1 MAYGKIIPNLKI
13 NGVDAPYPVIN
24 EREVR
29 GAAGMMFAIGISAFF
44 TIYFTGN
51 TNILYIIVPLFW
63 IDFFLKTIF
72 QPHYSIFGYVAGLI
86 VKKQTPEYVGVIQK
100 RFAWS
105 IGLLLATLMLIVTMV
120 FEIRGSLPFFICSI
134 CLFFMWIESS
144 FGICVGC
151 KIYAYLLKK
160 GILKTPD
167 IKPAC
172 AGNVCSIE

>member
-29 GAAGMMFAIGISAFF
+29 GGAGIMFVIGISAFF
-44 TIYFTGN
+44 IIYFTGN
-51 TNILYIIVPLFW
+51 TNLLYIIVPLFW

-72 QPHYSIFGYVAGLI
+72 QPHYSIFGYIAGLV
-86 VKKQTPEYVGVIQK
+86 VKKQAPEYVGVIQK

-105 IGLLLATLMLIVTMV
+105 IGLFLATLMLIVTLV

-151 KIYAYLLKK
+151 KIYGYLLKK
-160 GILKTPD
+160 RILKTPD